1 MLKVHKK
8 GIYNIIIKIM
18 CASACVRT
26 RSCAKN
32 RRRGKLR
39 NKAIR
44 PMTYS
49 HNARVR
55 MTPEQERGE
64 NVCAHLPYRRVKYRE
79 ERVKSGVWGRK
90 SCPKAKNSR
99 IIEYHGLITDEKA
112 RTRIKACGSVTLCG
126 VSIKSGV
133 PDTAS
138 A

>member
-55 MTPEQERGE
+55 MTPEQGRGE

-79 ERVKSGVWGRK
+79 ERVKSGAG

-99 IIEYHGLITDEKA
+99 IIEYHGLITGIKRQDLVWNAVSGRSCSVQEKGGI
-112 RTRIKACGSVTLCG
+112 T
-126 VSIKSGV
+126 
-133 PDTAS
+133 
-138 A
+138 

>member
-8 GIYNIIIKIM
+8 GRYNIIIQIM
-18 CASACVRT
+18 CASACERT
-26 RSCAKN
+26 RACAKN

-55 MTPEQERGE
+55 MTPEQGRDE
-64 NVCAHLPYRRVKYRE
+64 NACAHLPYRRAKYCE
-79 ERVKSGVWGRK
+79 ERVKSGAG

-99 IIEYHGLITDEKA
+99 IIEYHGLITG
-112 RTRIKACGSVTLCG
+112 IKRQDLVWNAGSGRSCSV
-126 VSIKSGV
+126 
-133 PDTAS
+133 
-138 A
+138 